1 MNALIGKKIGM
12 TQIYSE
18 SGDLDPVTILEMG
31 PCRVTQVRTQKADGY
46 SAIQLGYG
54 EIKDKQ
60 MNKPRRG
67 HFDKWGVPP
76 ARHLREFRCEPD
88 AHKPGD
94 TLSVETFQV
103 GELVDVIAKS
113 KGRGFQGVVKRHRFH
128 GGKETHGTKTH
139 DSPGSIGASAYP
151 GRVVKGKKLPGQM
164 GNTRI
169 TVKNLKVVG
178 VDTER
183 NLLMVKG
190 SVPGSRNGIIMVRS
204 TGRMAKR

>member
-1 MNALIGKKIGM
+1 MNTLIGKKIGM

-18 SGDLDPVTILEMG
+18 TGELNPVTVLEVG
-31 PCRVTQVRTQKADGY
+31 PCRVAQVRTPKVDGY
-46 SAIQLGYG
+46 SAVQLGYG

-76 ARHLREFRCEPD
+76 SRHLMEVRCEPE

-94 TLSVETFQV
+94 TLSVEMFKV
-103 GELVDVIAKS
+103 GELVHIIARS
-113 KGRGFQGVVKRHRFH
+113 KGRGFQGVVKRHGFH
-128 GGKETHGTKTH
+128 GGPETHGCKTH

-151 GRVVKGKKLPGQM
+151 SHVMKGKKLPGQM
-164 GNTRI
+164 GNARI
-169 TVKNLKVVG
+169 TIKNLKVVG

-190 SVPGSRNGIIMVRS
+190 SVPGARNGIIMVRS